1 VEVVMEVV
9 MWQRASDETND
20 ASAVAAAAP
29 LAHAHAIP
37 LWSFT
42 ANTTKFPNRTQAGN
56 WWSSRRQSTV
66 AVGYCPLLSIYH
78 L

>member
-1 VEVVMEVV
+1 MEVV

-37 LWSFT
+37 L
-42 ANTTKFPNRTQAGN
+42 
-56 WWSSRRQSTV
+56 
-66 AVGYCPLLSIYH
+66 
-78 L
+78 